1 MFKRHNL
8 ISGLK
13 VTFPPIA
20 WDKQKIKQS
29 IYQLCHESIKPI
41 KKESK
46 EAICLSS
53 KSLLPSPVSLVGDS
67 EARAG
72 GVPGKVV
79 MSSILF

>member
-1 MFKRHNL
+1 MFKL

-29 IYQLCHESIKPI
+29 IYQRCHESIKQI
-41 KKESK
+41 KESK

-67 EARAG
+67 EARTG
-72 GVPGKVV
+72 GFPGKVV